1 MRDESGRGPGPARV
15 SSPPQP
21 GSGAAARRERWA
33 RLRRSLWQPPR
44 PHGEQPRER
53 VVGPLEL
60 FYDLAVVVLVAQA
73 AHRLAGHLTW
83 AGLGEFAAVFT
94 LVWIAW
100 ANGSLHHEL
109 HGHDDARARSTFL
122 LQILILAAMGAFIPH
137 AGGARGAAFAIAAA
151 VLFAVLTVLWLLAAR
166 GDRPEYRRASRLFV
180 AGTAACAVLLAA
192 TALLPASARIPAWGL
207 IDAAYLAGF
216 AAVFLTA
223 SPAQAA
229 AMMVS
234 DALTERFG
242 AFVIIVLGETLTG
255 VVTGLSSQPVGAL
268 TLAVGLVAVVVG
280 FGAWWTYF
288 DFAGGR
294 RPRPERSAS
303 LQWMLGHLPLTAAIA
318 TMGAAMLSLVDH
330 AHDGRTPAA
339 TAWLLCAGTAVV
351 LGATMLLAASLPAW
365 HRDRGLYRPLARTCA
380 AVAVACLGLGAA
392 RPSPLILGLALVL
405 LLSIPWTV
413 AVARRLANPADSA
426 TQLPCVRSS
435 NRWTR
440 PSIRVSFP
448 ENVSTA

>member
-1 MRDESGRGPGPARV
+1 MAP
-15 SSPPQP
+15 SPPHL
-21 GSGAAARRERWA
+21 GTGAAARRERWA
-33 RLRRSLWQPPR
+33 GLRRTLWQPPR

-73 AHRLAGHLTW
+73 AHRLAAHLTW
-83 AGLGEFAAVFT
+83 PGLGEFAAVFT

-122 LQILILAAMGAFIPH
+122 LQILVLAAMGAFIPQ
-137 AGGARGAAFAIAAA
+137 AAGARGAAFAIAAA
-151 VLFAVLTVLWLLAAR
+151 VLFAVLAVLWLLAAR

-192 TALLPASARIPAWGL
+192 TALLPASARMPAWGL

-216 AAVFLTA
+216 AAVILTA

-229 AMMVS
+229 AMMVT

-242 AFVIIVLGETLTG
+242 AFMIIVLGETLTG
-255 VVTGLSSQPVGAL
+255 VVAGLSSQPVGEL

-288 DFAGGR
+288 DFAGGAGPDRNR
-294 RPRPERSAS
+294 RPACNGCSATCRS
-303 LQWMLGHLPLTAAIA
+303 PPPCA
-318 TMGAAMLSLVDH
+318 TMGAAMVSLVDH

-339 TAWLLCAGTAVV
+339 TAWVLCGGAAVV

-365 HRDRGLYRPLARTCA
+365 DRDRGLYRPLARTCA
-380 AVAVACLGLGAA
+380 AVAVACVGLGAA

-405 LLSIPWTV
+405 LLSIPWV
-413 AVARRLANPADSA
+413 LAVARRLANPAGSA

-435 NRWTR
+435 NWWTR
-440 PSIRVSFP
+440 PPIRVSFP